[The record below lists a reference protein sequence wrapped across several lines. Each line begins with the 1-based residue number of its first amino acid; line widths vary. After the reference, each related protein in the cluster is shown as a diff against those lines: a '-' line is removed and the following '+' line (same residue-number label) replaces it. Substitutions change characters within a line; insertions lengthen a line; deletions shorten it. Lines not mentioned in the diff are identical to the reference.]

1 MRRGSLPMRHGG
13 SLFGLFR
20 AKWSFLPSHVALEV
34 QCDVAGDFLPFSE
47 LKEGFFRNHVALE
60 AQYDVAPVQHDV
72 AGAFSP
78 FSEPKEGVLPQP
90 CRVGGPMRRGARPPH
105 P

>member
-13 SLFGLFR
+13 RLFGLFR

-47 LKEGFFRNHVALE
+47 LKEG
-60 AQYDVAPVQHDV
+60 
-72 AGAFSP
+72 
-78 FSEPKEGVLPQP
+78 VLPQP
-90 CRVGGPMRRGARPPH
+90 CRVGGPMRRGSRPTRRGGGVFAFF
-105 P
+105 